1 MAIIGLA
8 KSAEIVHRG
17 DKRIMHSTYIYSIQ
31 SLYELDLTAGTDFS
45 FNKMSVQTILIV
57 NCNVNK
63 FLFKLMP
70 LISSTFYFFIK
81 K

>member
-17 DKRIMHSTYIYSIQ
+17 DKRIMHSTFYSIQ

-45 FNKMSVQTILIV
+45 FNKMSGQTILIG
-57 NCNVNK
+57 
-63 FLFKLMP
+63 KL
-70 LISSTFYFFIK
+70 
-81 K
+81 